1 MSKKTEAIQTEFW
14 ERVENSLSKI
24 CWTWQRH
31 HKPWSSL
38 TSRTVKSE
46 NHWLNL
52 IHHIQLFIPICTAV
66 NWICCTEKWIWQS
79 STRTSTYNVKSN
91 KKQRKLL
98 HKKKKKTIEKIERV
112 VFLDSNKLSKEKKA
126 ASFRLIHSERTVI
139 QKHTRTFLLHMK
151 HVKPPLARFY
161 QGIPLN
167 SV

>member
-1 MSKKTEAIQTEFW
+1 MY
-14 ERVENSLSKI
+14 
-24 CWTWQRH
+24 
-31 HKPWSSL
+31 SSQ
-38 TSRTVKSE
+38 
-46 NHWLNL
+46 LNL
-52 IHHIQLFIPICTAV
+52 LHREVDLAKLYQNINLQCEVQQKT
-66 NWICCTEKWIWQS
+66 
-79 STRTSTYNVKSN
+79 
-91 KKQRKLL
+91 KKAASQ
-98 HKKKKKTIEKIERV
+98 KKKKTIEKIERV